1 MFGTIV
7 NSLAIILGCVIGLLV
22 KGRVSQ
28 KISDTVING
37 LALCVVYIGISG
49 ALKGENTL
57 LTIICI
63 ALGALIGELIDIDKW
78 LNNLGEKIELKVNK
92 RKYKEKENISISQG
106 FVSASLIFCIGAMS
120 IVGSLQSGLTG
131 NHETLLAKSVI
142 DGITSIIFTATLG
155 VGVIFSSI
163 SVFLY
168 QGIITL
174 GASFLSN
181 VLSDPVINSMTCVG
195 SLLIIG
201 LGLNILK
208 ATNIKIA
215 NLLPAVF
222 LPIIAG
228 ILGII

>member
-1 MFGTIV
+1 MLGTIV
-7 NSLAIILGCVIGLLV
+7 NSITIVLGCLIGLLV
-22 KGRVSQ
+22 KGKVSQ
-28 KISDTVING
+28 KIGDTVMNG

-49 ALKGENTL
+49 AFQGEDTL
-57 LTIICI
+57 VTIICI
-63 ALGALIGELIDIDKW
+63 ALGSLIGEIVDIDRW
-78 LNNLGEKIELKVNK
+78 LNKLGEKLELKFNK
-92 RKYKEKENISISQG
+92 GDKKESVSISQG
-106 FVSASLIFCIGAMS
+106 FVSASLIFCVGAMA
-120 IVGSLQSGLTG
+120 IVGSLQSGLSG
-131 NHETLLAKSVI
+131 NHETLFAKSVI

-155 VGVIFSSI
+155 IGVMFSAV

-174 GASFLSN
+174 GASVLSN
-181 VLSDPVINSMTCVG
+181 VLSTPVINAMTGVG

-222 LPIIAG
+222 LPILAG
-228 ILGII
+228 MLGII